1 MAESTEYLSP
11 DQVVSGVVAAD
22 ASAARLDLSDESL
35 AGCQFTN
42 IQFYQCDFRNSV
54 LTGVLFANCTFYMCD
69 FDGARLT
76 GTSLTASRVYECQF
90 WNCVITGGSFEG
102 STIRRSSFHNT
113 TLVGVD
119 LSNVDFGLVSI
130 LDSQVKGCNV
140 EGASTTFSVRIG
152 EDGWAPLHLQATG
165 DWQVYEGDEAE
176 SDDEI
181 TEDETIDEAE
191 TGKAETSDEDE
202 VLIAEF
208 SGVGS
213 SRTRQFKIPEEF
225 DEVRIVWET
234 QDSYPIF
241 NLSNRGGNSYLSFG
255 GDGASSGETFFNET
269 GSFYIEAGSVDGPW
283 EVRVLAEAG
292 SRRAIVEWVE
302 GSGEEIERPSDEEDR
317 VEVLRLYKSTSGRG
331 PARTKRLKAPSV
343 SDYWI
348 LKTETSGSNSVIRYR
363 ADRESEFSQV
373 SASSVRV
380 SSFDGAEFEFDVEC
394 DGEWRLEAWTSEI
407 KVAATRAS
415 TPVSSGV
422 QSSGSNP
429 VMEPRVA
436 FEEGMK
442 ELEELIGLGSVKDE
456 VRSWVRQVE
465 IMQMRK
471 KEGLKV
477 PDLSRHFVFSGS
489 PGTGKTVVARILSK
503 LLFGLGLADQNKVVE
518 VDRSKL
524 VAEFIGQTAT
534 KTRKAIEEAF
544 GGVLF
549 IDEAYTLATSG
560 GGGDFGQEAI
570 DTLLKMME
578 DNRDKLTVIVAG
590 YPERMERFIKSNPG
604 LESRFTRTFKFH
616 DYEAN
621 ELVDIFKS
629 MINRDQY
636 IAGDDVMTTVR
647 EYFLKMHK
655 GENFGNARAVR
666 QLYEDAVGRHGN
678 RLSAQTRT
686 GNISKTELMTLE
698 REDIFD
704 SSKDKAATDLS
715 DSTIETVLTELD
727 GMIGLRTVKNEVR
740 SLVNLAKNLQ
750 ERRSKGLST
759 PEIARH
765 FVFSGPPGTGK
776 TTVASHIARLLRILG
791 LLERGHIV
799 TVTRADLVA
808 EYVGQT
814 ALKTQEVVTRALDG
828 VLFIDEAYT
837 LVSDTKVGGYGQ
849 ESIDT
854 ILKLMEENRDRL
866 TVIVAGYTDRMSQFL
881 DSNPGLK
888 SRFTREIRFPSYS
901 PKELVAVFRHI
912 AGKSGYEVGKEVE
925 SSLMQIFA
933 EMAEDEAF
941 GNARAARTLFE
952 QCVERLAN
960 RVQKMPHRSRND
972 LVQITKHDLP
982 VVT

>member
-1 MAESTEYLSP
+1 MGESTQYLSP
-11 DQVVSGVVAAD
+11 DQFVSGAIVED
-22 ASAARLDLSDESL
+22 AIASRLDLSDKSL
-35 AGCQFTN
+35 AGCQFTDV
-42 IQFYQCDFRNSV
+42 QFYQCDFRNSV
-54 LTGVLFANCTFYMCD
+54 FNGVMFSNCTFYMCD
-69 FDGARLT
+69 FDGGQLI
-76 GTSLTASRVYECQF
+76 GASITDSHVSECQF
-90 WNCVITGGSFEG
+90 WNCVITGGDFVG
-102 STIRRSSFHNT
+102 STIRRSSFQTT

-119 LSNVDFGLVSI
+119 LSNVNFDLVSFH
-130 LDSQVKGCNV
+130 DSQIKGCNV
-140 EGASTTFSVRIG
+140 EGVSTDFSVRID
-152 EDGWAPLHLQATG
+152 EDGWSPLRLHATG
-165 DWQVYEGDEAE
+165 VRQDYEGDESE
-176 SDDEI
+176 SDDDV
-181 TEDETIDEAE
+181 TDTDSVDEEVTRRAE
-191 TGKAETSDEDE
+191 KSDEDQ

-225 DEVRIVWET
+225 DEVRITWET
-234 QDSYPIF
+234 QDRYPLF
-241 NLSNRGGNSYLSFG
+241 TLSNRGGNTYLSFG

-283 EVRVLAEAG
+283 EVRVLAEPG
-292 SRRAIVEWVE
+292 SRRAFVDWVE
-302 GSGEEIERPSDEEDR
+302 GSGEEVERTSDEEGR
-317 VEVLRLYKSTSGRG
+317 VEVLKLYKSISGRG
-331 PARTKRLKAPSV
+331 LARTKRLKAPTV
-343 SDYWI
+343 SEYWI

-363 ADRESEFSQV
+363 ADRETEFSQV

-380 SSFDGAEFEFDVEC
+380 SRFDGAEFEFDVEC

-407 KVAATRAS
+407 KVAATRPS
-415 TPVSSGV
+415 TPVVSGV
-422 QSSGSNP
+422 QRSGSNP
-429 VMEPRVA
+429 VVEPRVA

-442 ELEELIGLGSVKDE
+442 ELEDLIGLGSVKDE

-503 LLFGLGLADQNKVVE
+503 LLYGLGLADQNKVVE

-549 IDEAYTLATSG
+549 IDEAYTLATVG

-590 YPERMERFIKSNPG
+590 YPDRMERFIKSNPG

-621 ELVDIFKS
+621 ELVEIFKS
-629 MINRDQY
+629 MVNRDQY
-636 IAGDDVMTTVR
+636 IAGDGVLTTVR

-686 GNISKTELMTLE
+686 GNISKSELMTLE

-704 SSKDKAATDLS
+704 SSKDEAATDLS

-740 SLVNLAKNLQ
+740 SLVNLAKNFQ
-750 ERRSKGLST
+750 ERRSEGLST

-799 TVTRADLVA
+799 AVTRADLVA

-837 LVSDTKVGGYGQ
+837 LVSDGKVGGYGQ
-849 ESIDT
+849 EAIDT

-866 TVIVAGYTDRMSQFL
+866 TVIVAGYTDRMSEFL

-912 AGKSGYEVGKEVE
+912 AGKSGYELGKGVE
-925 SSLMQIFA
+925 PSLIQIFA
-933 EMAEDEAF
+933 EMAEDQAF

-960 RVQKMPHRSRND
+960 RVQNMPERSRDD
-972 LVQITKHDLP
+972 LVQITRLDLP
-982 VVT
+982 VVV